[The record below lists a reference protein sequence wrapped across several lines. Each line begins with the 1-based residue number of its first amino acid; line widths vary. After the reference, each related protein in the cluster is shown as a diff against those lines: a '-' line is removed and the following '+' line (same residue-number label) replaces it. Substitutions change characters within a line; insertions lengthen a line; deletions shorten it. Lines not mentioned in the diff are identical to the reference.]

1 MNNSM
6 LPNGLIQATVNDDP
20 YQIKWKVNENVV
32 HETSHY
38 SSQNYS
44 ASKITR
50 GTARVRP
57 IVRITTRTNVQKVW
71 STSTTTMRSQE
82 QWIVSKIPN
91 PLQPA
96 DAKLQPRRRKRNNIE
111 LPPLPEDIARKM
123 EDMKKDKQQKF
134 DPSQNS
140 PSCASGSY
148 ELSPSLKTLSQMT
161 DSNLAKVKNFR
172 INNNHVGSIEFLE
185 PVDLRNVD
193 IDKIVTF
200 NKDTRSMQLY
210 DNESLP
216 NYGEGLN
223 VRAQIIL
230 LNIYPKHKDNPKK
243 VERYCEKLKEHCQ
256 KADWQEFINYS
267 VDSGRW
273 KFIVKHF

>member
-1 MNNSM
+1 
-6 LPNGLIQATVNDDP
+6 
-20 YQIKWKVNENVV
+20 
-32 HETSHY
+32 
-38 SSQNYS
+38 
-44 ASKITR
+44 
-50 GTARVRP
+50 
-57 IVRITTRTNVQKVW
+57 
-71 STSTTTMRSQE
+71 
-82 QWIVSKIPN
+82 
-91 PLQPA
+91 
-96 DAKLQPRRRKRNNIE
+96 
-111 LPPLPEDIARKM
+111 LPEDIARKM
-123 EDMKKDKQQKF
+123 EDMKKDKQQKS
-134 DPSQNS
+134 DPSKNS

-172 INNNHVGSIEFLE
+172 INNKHVGSIEFLE
-185 PVDLRNVD
+185 PVDLRNVE

-223 VRAQIIL
+223 VRAQITL

-256 KADWQEFINYS
+256 KADQEFINYS